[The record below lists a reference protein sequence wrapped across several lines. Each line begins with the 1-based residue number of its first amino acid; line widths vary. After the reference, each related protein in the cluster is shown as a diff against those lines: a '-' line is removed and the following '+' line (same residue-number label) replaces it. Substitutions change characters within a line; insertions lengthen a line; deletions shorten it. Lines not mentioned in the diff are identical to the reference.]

1 MQFRRK
7 WNGRRE
13 FTPKSSTDNFSFFNK
28 TDIAEIEVVKLYL
41 SVAIKAGF
49 ITPLRRYAFKAQRHV
64 LGQVFGLM

>member
-49 ITPLRRYAFKAQRHV
+49 ITPCVVMLLRPSATFWDRSSE
-64 LGQVFGLM
+64 

>member
-13 FTPKSSTDNFSFFNK
+13 FTPKSGTGNFSFFNK
-28 TDIAEIEVVKLYL
+28 TDIPEIEVVKLYL

-64 LGQVFGLM
+64 LGQVFGIM